1 MCAAYVCSSD
11 MASALLWAWYLEG
24 SGVPVG
30 WNEGAVALRVV
41 GVVLEGVV
49 GVAMGAMVGRYLGLD
64 A

>member
-1 MCAAYVCSSD
+1 